1 MSTEEILNELRKYAE
16 EFENLGDANT
26 AIKNNKEDFLAKW
39 AKLNQYYNYALKNI
53 KTMSDEWFTAI
64 DIVDDISYR
73 NPSLSEWIDKIISQ
87 SNDKEDNET
96 NNIDNLETMQSF
108 RSM

>member
-39 AKLNQYYNYALKNI
+39 AKLNQYYNYALK
-53 KTMSDEWFTAI
+53 
-64 DIVDDISYR
+64 DISYR